1 MSAAVAG
8 FAIAVA
14 AVAFLALTLA
24 LTLVSLVTLVA
35 VAVLVLATAATEACP
50 WDDADFAGQTVR
62 FAGRSLVFCTAF
74 GATCPRRECGGAAS
88 EEAWLLL
95 PTFGAADESVS
106 LLLLLLLLLLD
117 CLPMLPVGWTRTAS
131 VAAVSALPPPAS
143 GCGTPSGC
151 EPATDSKSW
160 LPS

>member
-95 PTFGAADESVS
+95 PFFGAADESV
-106 LLLLLLLLLLD
+106 LLLLLLLLLLLENISLQQLIQEWYQD
-117 CLPMLPVGWTRTAS
+117 SPKNVLAFGHDNTAAWTCHDG
-131 VAAVSALPPPAS
+131 P
-143 GCGTPSGC
+143 
-151 EPATDSKSW
+151 
-160 LPS
+160 

>member
-24 LTLVSLVTLVA
+24 LTLVTLVTLVA

-62 FAGRSLVFCTAF
+62 FVGRSLVFCTAF
-74 GATCPRRECGGAAS
+74 GATYPRRECGGAAS

-95 PTFGAADESVS
+95 PFFGAADESV
-106 LLLLLLLLLLD
+106 LLLLLLD
-117 CLPMLPVGWTRTAS
+117 CLLMLPVGWTRPTS
-131 VAAVSALPPPAS
+131 VEGCSALPPPAS

-151 EPATDSKSW
+151 EPAMDSKSW
-160 LPS
+160 LPL